1 MPAPPSD
8 LTFARARTHRRP
20 AAGRRATTIIALLL
34 AVAVIGYG
42 GYRGGLAAWHRLH
55 NQESASS
62 HKVSQGQLGQLKQVS
77 PTYTDSA
84 GFEHQRDNAPAA
96 ALVAPSPSPPPVAA
110 TEGAILPVPYT
121 VQAPFGNWKVH
132 EESCEEAALLMY
144 RDFLLG
150 DRRGDIPPA
159 EADAALRAQKAWEV
173 QNWGAEVDL
182 TLERTGQLAQAYWG
196 YHYRVL
202 PATIDSIKQEISAG
216 HPVIVPVMTH
226 SLQNPHYG
234 PKTVYHEVLV
244 KGYNAGGVVAN
255 DAGVQ
260 EGKNW
265 YYSWSVLFGAIDA
278 QTPKMNQGRLALVLT
293 T

>member
-1 MPAPPSD
+1 MPSPVSE
-8 LTFARARTHRRP
+8 LTYTRAHARRRP
-20 AAGRRATTIIALLL
+20 AAGRRLAS
-34 AVAVIGYG
+34 AVAIVIAVALVGYG
-42 GYRGGLAAWHRLH
+42 GYRGVVAAWHRLH
-55 NQESASS
+55 SQETASS
-62 HKVSQGQLGQLKQVS
+62 HKVSQAQLGQLKQVA
-77 PTYTDSA
+77 PGYTDDSGFPRQHVAGLSA
-84 GFEHQRDNAPAA
+84 SPSPSDPPPAA
-96 ALVAPSPSPPPVAA
+96 A
-110 TEGAILPVPYT
+110 GAILDVPYT
-121 VQAPFGNWKVH
+121 VQAPFGNWKFH

-150 DRRGDIPPA
+150 DKRTEIPPA

-182 TLERTGQLAQAYWG
+182 SLDRTGQLAQAYWG
-196 YHYRVL
+196 YHYRVM
-202 PATIDSIKQEISAG
+202 PATVDSIKQAISSG

-234 PKTVYHEVLV
+234 PKTVYHEVLI
-244 KGYNAGGVVAN
+244 KGYNPGGVVAN

-260 EGKNW
+260 EGRNW
-265 YYSWSVLFGAIDA
+265 FYSWDVLFGAIDA